1 MLARVGLPRASS
13 RAYRH
18 VQEEEQPPSA
28 QQAVK
33 EEAPAEPGPSA
44 MEEQLQA
51 PEPAGGSLG
60 QQQQQLLS
68 ALHEIKA
75 KDVLELLQA
84 AGTADASLA

>member
-18 VQEEEQPPSA
+18 VQEVQPPPV

-33 EEAPAEPGPSA
+33 EEEEAPAEPVE
-44 MEEQLQA
+44 EEQQRA

-60 QQQQQLLS
+60 QEQQQLLS
-68 ALHEIKA
+68 ALNEIKA